1 MRTCKVK
8 PSNKVGQKWT
18 WENLLILR
26 ACKLEYFQ
34 KSSVPGEKQ
43 YKLNPKVMDTL
54 NMNPMD
60 SSHLKMLQHNKGVT
74 SVEPNSLISLHRLQK
89 IIPYIRKI
97 RKAWAS

>member
-1 MRTCKVK
+1 
-8 PSNKVGQKWT
+8 
-18 WENLLILR
+18 
-26 ACKLEYFQ
+26 
-34 KSSVPGEKQ
+34 
-43 YKLNPKVMDTL
+43 MDTL